1 VDPAHHAGGGGGQAS
16 SFRWGPRPK
25 GPRSGMVFL
34 GRGWGQAAPS
44 PPARG
49 VEERCKLPQQDLGRS
64 PGCWKVFLH
73 SRGTRWTLL
82 ELVGGQVWGG
92 MASLVPPRICL
103 CTCVLMLPDIKK
115 KIKIVTLVVDLFCW
129 YKKIS
134 YWFYE
139 MLFYTWAVS
148 K

>member
-1 VDPAHHAGGGGGQAS
+1 MDLAHHAGRGQAS
-16 SFRWGPRPK
+16 SFRWGARAEAQRAEIRD
-25 GPRSGMVFL
+25 GVL
-34 GRGWGQAAPS
+34 GEGGQAAPS